1 MTAFNYTVIKS
12 RRRSLSVAVSAENKI
27 TVRCPLNFPDY
38 KIEYFL
44 NTKKDWLDKV
54 IKKNAEK
61 LSANDGLINHREIY
75 VGGNKFP
82 LVFSNK
88 NAVTIQGVYVK
99 NLKAIKKIFIS
110 AFGDGFLDI
119 VEDLSQQ
126 LGLRANG
133 FFIKSYKSRWGCC
146 DKSGNL
152 YFNWMLFMLSPEIQR
167 YVIIHELA
175 HLVYFNHS
183 EKFWRLVEKY
193 EPDYK
198 AIRKHLKTFDFLTR
212 LY

>member
-1 MTAFNYTVIKS
+1 MADFNYTVIKS
-12 RRRSLSVAVSAENKI
+12 RRRSFSVSVSAENKI

-44 NTKKDWLDKV
+44 NTKKDWLYKV
-54 IKKNAEK
+54 IERNAAK
-61 LSANDGLINHREIY
+61 LSVNDGLINYREIY
-75 VGGNKFP
+75 VGGKKSP
-82 LVFSNK
+82 LVFSDK
-88 NAVTIQGVYVK
+88 NAITFQCVYVK
-99 NLKAIKKIFIS
+99 NLKAIKKTFIS
-110 AFGDGFLDI
+110 AFGDWFLDI
-119 VEDLSQQ
+119 VKDLSQQ
-126 LGLRANG
+126 LNLHANG

-175 HLVYFNHS
+175 HLVYFDHS
-183 EKFWRLVEKY
+183 ENFWRLVENY

-198 AIRKHLKTFDFLTR
+198 AIRKRLKTFDFLTR